1 MRLFGR
7 TGLVACALLASAMT
21 GPAHAASDANGAI
34 SDLYATLTQTM
45 HRGAQL
51 GDKGRYEALAPAIH
65 RDFDLTRMAQL
76 AIGPGW
82 ANLSPAERQQVTDA
96 FTRYTIAT
104 YASEF
109 SKDSGV
115 KFEIAGTHAMPYGTV
130 VDTQLVQAD
139 GDKTAINYLMRQNGD
154 RWQIADIYLQG
165 TISQIAN
172 LRSQFS
178 AVVLHGG
185 AQALV
190 DTLNRKTASLI
201 PETAAS

>member
-1 MRLFGR
+1 MFLMS
-7 TGLVACALLASAMT
+7 VVV
-21 GPAHAASDANGAI
+21 GPARAATDASGAI
-34 SDLYATLTQTM
+34 HDFYATLTQTM

-51 GDKGRYEALAPAIH
+51 GDKGRYDALAPAIH
-65 RDFDLTRMAQL
+65 RDFDLSRMAQL
-76 AIGPGW
+76 AVGPGW

-109 SKDSGV
+109 SKDSGLT
-115 KFEIAGTHAMPYGTV
+115 FEVAAAHTMPYGTV
-130 VDTQLVQAD
+130 IDTQLVQPD
-139 GDKTAINYLMRQNGD
+139 GNKTSINYLMRQNGD

-165 TISQIAN
+165 TISQVAN

-178 AVVLHGG
+178 AVVLRGG

-201 PETAAS
+201 PASAAS